1 MHGCCCPPYTCYV
14 IVALPVDGLAVAVDS
29 GAMIAAGTDEFL
41 EEDDMA
47 ANAKA
52 GTPTWQL
59 DPTHSSVEFA
69 VKHMM
74 MTTVRGRF
82 KDVKATLTGDRDH
95 PEEAGVEATID
106 VASIDTGVADRDA
119 HLRSA
124 DFFDA
129 ENSPQITFRAR
140 QVESPPT
147 KEGDRFRVIGDLT
160 IRDSPMEVA
169 LDCEYQG
176 RGTDPWGKTRAGFSF
191 RTEIDRREWGLKWNQ
206 ALETGGV
213 LVANKVKI
221 EGEVQFVRQDG

>member
-1 MHGCCCPPYTCYV
+1 M
-14 IVALPVDGLAVAVDS
+14 VAAV
-29 GAMIAAGTDEFL
+29 TEKCTK
-41 EEDDMA
+41 EDDMA
-47 ANAKA
+47 ATAKEGA
-52 GTPTWQL
+52 PTWRL
-59 DPTHSSVEFA
+59 DPAHSSIEFA

-95 PEEAGVEATID
+95 RDEAGVEATIE

-119 HLRSA
+119 HLRSP

-129 ENSPQITFRAR
+129 ENSPQITFRSTR
-140 QVESPPT
+140 VENPPT
-147 KEGDRFRVIGDLT
+147 KEGDRFRVIGDLV
-160 IRDSPMEVA
+160 IRDTPMEVV

-191 RTEIDRREWGLKWNQ
+191 RTEVDRREWGLKWNQ

-221 EGEVQFVRQDG
+221 EGEVQFVRQDS